1 MGRAD
6 RLKEVYEYVRK
17 RFPIHTQSDFAE
29 WLKYNRAYISSAM
42 HGNEKNLTDKLFTN
56 ICEAFPGVFDLN
68 YLLTGEGDLLTIEEE
83 VKSTEYENANRQ
95 MSTQPSAA
103 GIDTSSAI
111 NAAIAAYVKLYEFA
125 ESKLADKEQEMADRL
140 ADKDAIIAEKQ
151 SRIADLERTI
161 ADKDAIIRA
170 RDARILE
177 LERRIAQSNADDL
190 SKYPFSFGAA
200 EDHSRQQQ
208 NK

>member
-1 MGRAD
+1 MNERQK
-6 RLKEVYEYVRK
+6 RLKEVYEHLRK
-17 RFPIHTQSDFAE
+17 FYGIHTQSDFANALRKSRNAITLALNGDE
-29 WLKYNRAYISSAM
+29 KY
-42 HGNEKNLTDKLFTN
+42 LTDKLFKT
-56 ICEAFPGVFDLN
+56 ICEAYKGVFDLN
-68 YLLTGEGDLLTIEEE
+68 YLLTGEGSLLAIEEE
-83 VKSTEYENANRQ
+83 VHNEEYEKLYNP
-95 MSTQPSAA
+95 QPSAA

-151 SRIADLERTI
+151 SRIADLERTV

-190 SKYPFSFGAA
+190 SRYPFAFGAA
-200 EDHSRQQQ
+200 EQSQSITKKESR
-208 NK
+208 